1 MSDISFS
8 KYLLLG
14 ALTFVF
20 VGLLTPIMRKIAISI
35 GAVDAPT
42 LERKAQK
49 EPVPYLGGV
58 AIAIGITVASFA
70 ALLYSDFSTETFGK
84 ALSVALKNY
93 PKRGCIFI
101 CDAEFIQKYGLGMV
115 RPKGIGLKNALKNGY
130 LKSATT
136 IKAKDDHRIFLL

>member
-20 VGLLTPIMRKIAISI
+20 VGLLTPIMRKIAISV

-49 EPVPYLGGV
+49 EPVP
-58 AIAIGITVASFA
+58 
-70 ALLYSDFSTETFGK
+70 
-84 ALSVALKNY
+84 
-93 PKRGCIFI
+93 
-101 CDAEFIQKYGLGMV
+101 
-115 RPKGIGLKNALKNGY
+115 
-130 LKSATT
+130 
-136 IKAKDDHRIFLL
+136 